1 MNLQYF
7 SMSGINLKM
16 LGFKDESLEL
26 ESLDQVKK
34 MCANLIRCKKGSI

>member
-7 SMSGINLKM
+7 RMSGINLKR

-34 MCANLIRCKKGSI
+34 MCANLIRCKKESI